1 LDIFFLNY
9 HQFVDSCW
17 DFFFGEFDCFLF
29 GDFLFCDDDDADFF
43 FIGEPS
49 LPFFDEGLDDFELLD
64 VFLADAMIG

>member
-1 LDIFFLNY
+1 LL
-9 HQFVDSCW
+9 VL
-17 DFFFGEFDCFLF
+17 FFGEFDCFLF
-29 GDFLFCDDDDADFF
+29 GDDADFF